1 VKDGPRR
8 RALLG
13 LTIGVILWPIVHL
26 GLVARAGIDAW
37 ELFGWAMYSRPEA
50 RVQVRVDVER
60 GGTREP
66 LRAMGALRRQI
77 ERYARDRSTLG
88 RLASPADLLEAVF
101 ASDASIEAIEL
112 VRRRV
117 ELDRG
122 TAMLVAQEEHER
134 YLRPSSTPG
143 GAPDPD

>member
-1 VKDGPRR
+1 
-8 RALLG
+8 
-13 LTIGVILWPIVHL
+13 
-26 GLVARAGIDAW
+26 
-37 ELFGWAMYSRPEA
+37 MYSRPEA

-88 RLASPADLLEAVF
+88 RLASPDDLLEAVF

-117 ELDRG
+117 ELDRR
-122 TAMLVAQEEHER
+122 TAMLVAHDEHER
-134 YLRPSSTPG
+134 YRRPGPTPSV
-143 GAPDPD
+143 APDPD